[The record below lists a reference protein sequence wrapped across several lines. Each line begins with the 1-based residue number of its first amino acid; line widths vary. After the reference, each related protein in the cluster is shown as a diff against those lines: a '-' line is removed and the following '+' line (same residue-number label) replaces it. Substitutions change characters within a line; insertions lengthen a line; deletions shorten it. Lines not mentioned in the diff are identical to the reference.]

1 VTGGS
6 PWDGDPPVGR
16 ALEPWF
22 FWYEDTE
29 ESKPGRFGRFSKA
42 SKPAKEGK
50 PAKAAKEGKAAKARE
65 PVQVGQPLQA
75 REPVQIGEPFQ
86 AREPAQTN
94 EPVQAGEAGPA
105 VPVADPD
112 AGHRGSRAR
121 LVRRPM
127 ATTAV
132 LAGLLA
138 VVGGAVGLTRLN
150 GRPADVPRPLA
161 KSSPAPHG
169 IFAALPQSHSSKQV
183 PRPVELTI
191 PAIGVHT
198 ALEELGRTQQ
208 GTLQVPD
215 STTIA
220 GWYTGSPRP
229 GEIGSSI
236 IAGHIDSTSGP
247 GVFFRLRM
255 LRPGELVYV
264 RRADTALVVFR
275 VTGEHMYPKN
285 GFPTGRVYG
294 PVPDA
299 ELRLITCGGVFDP
312 TTLSYLQNVVVYAT
326 QVSVSQP
333 RHHHH
338 GRRHGHHPRARH
350 S

>member
-1 VTGGS
+1 V
-6 PWDGDPPVGR
+6 PAVPV
-16 ALEPWF
+16 
-22 FWYEDTE
+22 
-29 ESKPGRFGRFSKA
+29 
-42 SKPAKEGK
+42 
-50 PAKAAKEGKAAKARE
+50 
-65 PVQVGQPLQA
+65 
-75 REPVQIGEPFQ
+75 
-86 AREPAQTN
+86 
-94 EPVQAGEAGPA
+94 PA

-112 AGHRGSRAR
+112 GGHRGSRAR
-121 LVRRPM
+121 QVRRPI
-127 ATTAV
+127 ATAVV

-138 VVGGAVGLTRLN
+138 VVGGTVGLTRLT

-161 KSSPAPHG
+161 KSAPAPHG
-169 IFAALPQSHSSKQV
+169 VFAAPPQPHASKRV
-183 PRPVELTI
+183 ARPVALTI
-191 PAIGVHT
+191 PAIHVRT
-198 ALEELGRTQQ
+198 ALETLGRTPQ

-215 STTIA
+215 TTAIA

-247 GVFFRLRM
+247 GVFFRLR
-255 LRPGELVYV
+255 LLHPGNLVYV
-264 RRADTALVVFR
+264 RRADGTLVVFR
-275 VTGEHMYPKN
+275 VSAEHMYPKDH
-285 GFPTGRVYG
+285 FPTEQVYG

-312 TTLSYLQNVVVYAT
+312 TTGSYLSNVVVYAS
-326 QVSVSQP
+326 QISVRQP